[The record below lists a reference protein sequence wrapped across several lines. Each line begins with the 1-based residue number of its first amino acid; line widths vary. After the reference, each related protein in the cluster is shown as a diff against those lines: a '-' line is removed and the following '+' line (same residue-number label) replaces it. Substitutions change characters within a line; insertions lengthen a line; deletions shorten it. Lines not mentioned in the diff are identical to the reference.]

1 MAHGI
6 VIKVSTVQYT
16 VYCYDCITI
25 SKRSAQFSHR
35 CLFSSS
41 ALVQSVVL
49 HSITEMCYNSFVR
62 RNVRIFCKMLIGK
75 VVILCLVGCLGRDS
89 LICICYL
96 MYTFVYALICTKNG
110 YHTPGYWRVRASIKG
125 TVPLTTGSQ

>member
-16 VYCYDCITI
+16 VYCITI
-25 SKRSAQFSHR
+25 SKRSAQFIHR

-49 HSITEMCYNSFVR
+49 HSITEMCYNSFVC
-62 RNVRIFCKMLIGK
+62 RNVCIFCKMLIGK
-75 VVILCLVGCLGRDS
+75 VVILYLVGCLGRDS
-89 LICICYL
+89 LICICYV
-96 MYTFVYALICTKNG
+96 MYTFVYALICTK
-110 YHTPGYWRVRASIKG
+110 
-125 TVPLTTGSQ
+125 